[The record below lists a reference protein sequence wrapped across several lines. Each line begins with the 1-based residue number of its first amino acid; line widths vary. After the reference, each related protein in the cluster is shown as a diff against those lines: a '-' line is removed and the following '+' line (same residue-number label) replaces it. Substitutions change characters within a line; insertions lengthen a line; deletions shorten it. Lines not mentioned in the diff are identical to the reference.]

1 MEEQT
6 NKLKKWLILFNVA
19 LSVFMATLDSSIVN
33 IALPIISKKMMVN
46 ISSIQW
52 IVTSYLLTISV
63 LLLIWGKIA
72 DQYGKKK
79 VFAFGIFIFTIGSLL
94 CGFAQNL
101 PLLVFARVLQAIG
114 ASATM
119 ALSQGIITATFPVN
133 ERGSALGITG
143 TTVAIGSLLGPSL
156 GGVLV
161 HAFGWQSIFFINV
174 PIGIIG
180 TILTFIIIPEL
191 DKGSIIKGFD
201 YKGSILFMTAI
212 LVFFLGLL
220 FIQDN
225 VLPIFMFIPVL
236 LLSAG
241 MLYGF
246 ISYERKRKN
255 PLINLVLFK
264 IRVFSMGII
273 CAFLSFIAI
282 FSTTLFIPF
291 FLQYILQLDT
301 LKAGLLMSFYPATT
315 AIFAPIS
322 GWLSDK
328 LSYRYLTIAGLSIS
342 TLTLFAMTTI
352 HSSTPY
358 AVIAIL
364 MSLLGLGVSVF
375 QSPNTNSIMCAV
387 PRNELGI
394 AGGINALSRNL
405 GMVSGVTLSVILFTF
420 TTKMNI
426 NNMNVNTASNTTL
439 FLKGFHFV
447 MLLAAFSSLIAVI
460 ISLVRSVT
468 VVSKSVD

>member
-33 IALPIISKKMMVN
+33 IALPVISKKMMVN

-101 PLLVFARVLQAIG
+101 PLLVFARVLQAVG

-119 ALSQGIITATFPVN
+119 ALSQGIITATFPAN

-174 PIGIIG
+174 PIGILG

-191 DKGSIIKGFD
+191 DKGPIIKGFD

-225 VLPIFMFIPVL
+225 VLPMFMFIPVL
-236 LLSAG
+236 LLSTG
-241 MLYGF
+241 MLCGF
-246 ISYERKRKN
+246 ISHERKRNN
-255 PLINLVLFK
+255 PLINLFLFK
-264 IRVFSMGII
+264 IRVFSMGIV

-282 FSTTLFIPF
+282 FSTTMFIPF

-342 TLTLFAMTTI
+342 TLTLFAMTAI
-352 HSSTPY
+352 HANTSY

-364 MSLLGLGVSVF
+364 MALLGLGVSIF
-375 QSPNTNSIMCAV
+375 QSPNTSSIMGAV

-426 NNMNVNTASNTTL
+426 NNMNANTALNTTL
-439 FLKGFHFV
+439 FLKGFRFV

-460 ISLVRSVT
+460 ISLTRSVT
-468 VVSKSVD
+468 VVSKTVD